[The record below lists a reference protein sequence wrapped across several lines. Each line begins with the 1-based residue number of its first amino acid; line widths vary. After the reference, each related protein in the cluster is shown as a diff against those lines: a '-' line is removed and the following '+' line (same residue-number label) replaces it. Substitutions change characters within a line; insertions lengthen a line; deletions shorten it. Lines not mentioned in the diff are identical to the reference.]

1 MHKKLFYL
9 LSGLFV
15 ALLTCSCALQ
25 SGQQLLRKPETFTF
39 KPVHYKVPSPARVV
53 LNNGMVL
60 YLLEDHELPLIEMTA
75 LIRTGSIYESPDYAG
90 LASLTGDVMRTGGTE
105 TMSPEKIDEAL
116 EYIDA
121 QIAVSIET
129 ESGSASLS
137 VMQKDFDQGFD
148 LFTRILRSPRF
159 ATERLAIAREQK
171 IAALRQT
178 NDNPQSL
185 AFRQFKKL
193 LYHSNPRGNL
203 PTIDSIQRI
212 ERSDLQHFYRTF
224 FHPNRIIL
232 GVSGDFS
239 SAEMITKIKKSF
251 GDWKAVDTPLPTVTP
266 PQNNTVLSLNYLQ
279 KKVPQSTIILGNLA
293 PKKQN
298 PDYYA
303 FEIVNYILGGGGF
316 SSLLTSEIRSNRGLA
331 YSVGSFYRADVDY
344 GVFGAYCMTKSVSTA
359 QALELMFDIIK
370 RMGETNLAGQLKQAK
385 ESLINSFIFA
395 YTSSSQ
401 MVAQT
406 MSLEYDHLPP
416 DFLTLYP
423 AKIEVVTLDDVKR
436 TARNYL
442 HPEQSIVLVVGNG
455 EALDKSLTR
464 FGPVREIYSD
474 IQ

>member
-25 SGQQLLRKPETFTF
+25 SGKQLLRKPETFTF
-39 KPVHYKVPSPARVV
+39 KPVQYKVPSPARVV
-53 LNNGMVL
+53 LDNGMVL
-60 YLLEDHELPLIEMTA
+60 YLLEDHELPLIEMSA
-75 LIRTGSIYESPDYAG
+75 LIRTGSIYEPPDHAG
-90 LASLTGDVMRTGGTE
+90 LAALTGDVMRTGGTE

-121 QIAVSIET
+121 RIAVSIET

-148 LFTRILRSPRF
+148 IFTRIIRSPAF
-159 ATERLAIAREQK
+159 AAERLAIAKEQK

-193 LYHSNPRGNL
+193 LYRGNPRGNL
-203 PTIDSIQRI
+203 PTIDSIERI
-212 ERSDLQHFYRTF
+212 ERTDLQRFYQTY

-239 SAEMITKIKKSF
+239 SADMIAKLKKSF
-251 GDWKAVDTPLPTVTP
+251 GNWKPVDTPLPRIAP
-266 PQNNTVLSLNYLQ
+266 PQNSAGLSLNYLQ
-279 KKVPQSTIILGNLA
+279 KKMSQSTIILGNLA
-293 PKKQN
+293 PKKQS

-344 GVFGAYCMTKSVSTA
+344 GVFGAYCMTKSSSTA
-359 QALELMFDIIK
+359 QAFELMFDIIK
-370 RMGETNLAGQLKQAK
+370 RMGETDLAGQLKQAK
-385 ESLINSFIFA
+385 ESLINSFIFS
-395 YTSSSQ
+395 YTSIAQ
-401 MVAQT
+401 MVSQT

-416 DFLTLYP
+416 DFLTQYP
-423 AKIEVVTLDDVKR
+423 AKIEDVTLDDVKR
-436 TARNYL
+436 AASNYL
-442 HPEQSIVLVVGNG
+442 HPEQTIVLVVGNG

-464 FGPVREIYSD
+464 FGPVRKIYSD

>member
-1 MHKKLFYL
+1 MYKKLFYI

-15 ALLTCSCALQ
+15 AVLTCSCALQ

-148 LFTRILRSPRF
+148 IFTRILRSPRF

-212 ERSDLQHFYRTF
+212 ERSDLQRFYRTF

-251 GDWKAVDTPLPTVTP
+251 GDWKAVDTPLPTVAP

-423 AKIEVVTLDDVKR
+423 AKIEEVTLDDVKR
-436 TARNYL
+436 AARNYL

-474 IQ
+474 IR

>member
-423 AKIEVVTLDDVKR
+423 AKIEEVTLDDVKR
-436 TARNYL
+436 AARNYL
-442 HPEQSIVLVVGNG
+442 QPEHSIVLVVGNG

-474 IQ
+474 IR

>member
-15 ALLTCSCALQ
+15 AVLTCSCALQ
-25 SGQQLLRKPETFTF
+25 SGQQLLRKPETLTF
-39 KPVHYKVPSPARVV
+39 KPVHYKVPSPARVL

-148 LFTRILRSPRF
+148 IFTRILRSPRF

-212 ERSDLQHFYRTF
+212 ERSDLQRFYRTF

-251 GDWKAVDTPLPTVTP
+251 GDWKAVDSPLPAIAP
-266 PQNNTVLSLNYLQ
+266 PQDNTGLSLNYLQ
-279 KKVPQSTIILGNLA
+279 KKVPQSTIMLGNLA

-344 GVFGAYCMTKSVSTA
+344 GVFGAYCMTKSSSTA

-370 RMGETNLAGQLKQAK
+370 RMGETDLAGQLKQAK

-423 AKIEVVTLDDVKR
+423 AKIEEVTLDDVKR
-436 TARNYL
+436 AARNYL

-464 FGPVREIYSD
+464 FGPIREIYSD
-474 IQ
+474 IR

>member
-25 SGQQLLRKPETFTF
+25 SGKQLLRKPETFTF
-39 KPVHYKVPSPARVV
+39 KPLQFKVPAPARVV
-53 LNNGMVL
+53 LDNGMVL
-60 YLLEDHELPLIEMTA
+60 YLLEDHELPLIEISA
-75 LIRTGSIYESPDYAG
+75 LIRTGSIYESPGYAG
-90 LASLTGDVMRTGGTE
+90 LASLTGEVMRSGGTE
-105 TMSPEKIDEAL
+105 TMSPEEIDETL

-137 VMQKDFDQGFD
+137 VMKKDFDRGFD
-148 LFTRILRSPRF
+148 LFARILRSPGF
-159 ATERLAIAREQK
+159 AAERLAIAKEQK

-178 NDNPQSL
+178 DDNPQSL

-193 LYHSNPRGNL
+193 LYRGNPRGNL
-203 PTIDSIQRI
+203 PTVDSLQRI
-212 ERSDLQHFYRTF
+212 ERSDVQRFYRTF

-232 GVSGDFS
+232 GISGDFS
-239 SAEMITKIKKSF
+239 SADMLAKIKRSF
-251 GDWKAVDTPLPTVTP
+251 GDWQAVAAPLPAIAA
-266 PQNNTVLSLNYLQ
+266 PQSNTGLSLSYLK

-293 PKKQN
+293 PKKQD

-303 FEIVNYILGGGGF
+303 FEVVNYILGGGGF

-344 GVFGAYCMTKSVSTA
+344 GVFGSYCMTKSASTY
-359 QALELMFDIIK
+359 QALELMFDIMK
-370 RMGETNLAGQLKQAK
+370 RMHNADLASQLKQAK
-385 ESLINSFIFA
+385 ESLINSFIFS
-395 YTSSSQ
+395 YTSSAQ

-416 DFLTLYP
+416 DFLAHYPSHIEKITL
-423 AKIEVVTLDDVKR
+423 EDVKR
-436 TARNYL
+436 AACNYL

-455 EALDKSLTR
+455 EALDKSLAR

>member
-1 MHKKLFYL
+1 MYKKLFYI

-15 ALLTCSCALQ
+15 AVLTCSCALQ

-105 TMSPEKIDEAL
+105 IMSPEKIDEAL

-148 LFTRILRSPRF
+148 IFTRILRSPRF

-203 PTIDSIQRI
+203 PTIDSIQHI
-212 ERSDLQHFYRTF
+212 ERSDLQRFYRTF

-251 GDWKAVDTPLPTVTP
+251 GDWKAMDTPLPTVAP

-423 AKIEVVTLDDVKR
+423 AKIEEVTLDDVKR
-436 TARNYL
+436 AARNYL

-474 IQ
+474 IR

>member
-436 TARNYL
+436 TAHNYL

>member
-1 MHKKLFYL
+1 MHKNLFYL

-15 ALLTCSCALQ
+15 AVLTCSCALQ
-25 SGQQLLRKPETFTF
+25 SEKQLLRKPETFTF
-39 KPVHYKVPSPARVV
+39 KPVQYKVPSPARVV
-53 LNNGMVL
+53 LDNGMVL
-60 YLLEDHELPLIEMTA
+60 YLLEDHELPLIEMSA

-90 LASLTGDVMRTGGTE
+90 LAALTGDVMRTGGTE

-121 QIAVSIET
+121 RIAVSIET

-148 LFTRILRSPRF
+148 IFTRIIRSPAF
-159 ATERLAIAREQK
+159 AAERLAIAKEQK

-193 LYHSNPRGNL
+193 LYRGNPRGNL
-203 PTIDSIQRI
+203 PTIDSIERI
-212 ERSDLQHFYRTF
+212 ERTDLQRFYQTF

-239 SAEMITKIKKSF
+239 SADMIEKIKKSF
-251 GDWKAVDTPLPTVTP
+251 GNWKPVDTPLPRIAP
-266 PQNNTVLSLNYLQ
+266 PQNSAGLSLNYLQ
-279 KKVPQSTIILGNLA
+279 KKMSQSTIILGNLA
-293 PKKQN
+293 PKKQS

-344 GVFGAYCMTKSVSTA
+344 GVFGAYCMTKSASTA

-370 RMGETNLAGQLKQAK
+370 RMGETALAGQLKQAK

-395 YTSSSQ
+395 YTSSAQ
-401 MVAQT
+401 MVSQT
-406 MSLEYDHLPP
+406 MALEYDHLPP
-416 DFLTLYP
+416 DFLTQYP
-423 AKIEVVTLDDVKR
+423 AKIEDVTLDDVKR
-436 TARNYL
+436 AASNYL

-464 FGPVREIYSD
+464 FGPVRKIYSD

>member
-15 ALLTCSCALQ
+15 AVLTCSCALQ
-25 SGQQLLRKPETFTF
+25 SGKQLLRKPETFTF
-39 KPVHYKVPSPARVV
+39 KPVQYKVPSPARVV
-53 LNNGMVL
+53 LDNGMVL
-60 YLLEDHELPLIEMTA
+60 YLLEDHELPLIEMSA

-90 LASLTGDVMRTGGTE
+90 LAALTGDVMRTGGTE

-121 QIAVSIET
+121 RIAVSLET

-148 LFTRILRSPRF
+148 IFTRIIRSPAF
-159 ATERLAIAREQK
+159 ASERLAIAKEQK
-171 IAALRQT
+171 IAALRET

-193 LYHSNPRGNL
+193 LYRGNPRGNL

-212 ERSDLQHFYRTF
+212 ERTDLQRFYQTF

-239 SAEMITKIKKSF
+239 SADMIAKLKKSF
-251 GDWKAVDTPLPTVTP
+251 GNWKPVDTPLPRIAP
-266 PQNNTVLSLNYLQ
+266 PQNSAVLSLNYLQ
-279 KKVPQSTIILGNLA
+279 KKMSQSTIILGNLA
-293 PKKQN
+293 PEKQS

-344 GVFGAYCMTKSVSTA
+344 GVFGAYCMTKSASTA

-370 RMGETNLAGQLKQAK
+370 RMGETDLAGQHKQAK

-401 MVAQT
+401 MVSQT

-416 DFLTLYP
+416 DFLAQYP
-423 AKIEVVTLDDVKR
+423 AKIADVTLDEVR
-436 TARNYL
+436 RAAGNYL
-442 HPEQSIVLVVGNG
+442 HPEQSIVLVVGKS

-464 FGPVREIYSD
+464 FGPVRKIYSD

>member
-15 ALLTCSCALQ
+15 AALTFSCALQ
-25 SGQQLLRKPETFTF
+25 SGQQLLQKPETFTF

-90 LASLTGDVMRTGGTE
+90 LASLSGDVMRTGGTK

-148 LFTRILRSPRF
+148 IFTRIIRSPAF
-159 ATERLAIAREQK
+159 AAERLAIAKEQK

-203 PTIDSIQRI
+203 PTIDSIERI
-212 ERSDLQHFYRTF
+212 EPQDLQRFYQTY

-239 SAEMITKIKKSF
+239 SAEMITKIIKSF
-251 GDWKAVDTPLPTVTP
+251 GDWKAVDTPLPTVAP

-293 PKKQN
+293 PTKQN

-331 YSVGSFYRADVDY
+331 YSVGSFYRSDVDY
-344 GVFGAYCMTKSVSTA
+344 GVFGAYCMTKSSSTA

-370 RMGETNLAGQLKQAK
+370 RIGETDLAGQLKQAK

-423 AKIEVVTLDDVKR
+423 AKIEAVTLDDVKR
-436 TARNYL
+436 AARNYL

-474 IQ
+474 IR

>member
-1 MHKKLFYL
+1 
-9 LSGLFV
+9 
-15 ALLTCSCALQ
+15 
-25 SGQQLLRKPETFTF
+25 
-39 KPVHYKVPSPARVV
+39 
-53 LNNGMVL
+53 
-60 YLLEDHELPLIEMTA
+60 
-75 LIRTGSIYESPDYAG
+75 
-90 LASLTGDVMRTGGTE
+90 
-105 TMSPEKIDEAL
+105 MSPEKIDEAL

-148 LFTRILRSPRF
+148 IFTRILRSPRF

-203 PTIDSIQRI
+203 PTIDSIQHI
-212 ERSDLQHFYRTF
+212 ERSDLQRFYRTF

-251 GDWKAVDTPLPTVTP
+251 GDWKAMDTPLPTVAP

-423 AKIEVVTLDDVKR
+423 AKIEEVTLDDVKR
-436 TARNYL
+436 AARNYL

-474 IQ
+474 IR